1 MTEVEP
7 VATELAT
14 GAAAG
19 LTDGGHGAVRGLCTA
34 LKEAVRRR
42 LGGSHEN
49 GCGVRVLDAYKTDPD
64 VWRTRLVQVLTASG
78 AKVDEEILAA
88 ARAVPRAERRSG
100 PVDVVARDA
109 GGALIEVG
117 TQRSGAG

>member
-1 MTEVEP
+1 M
-7 VATELAT
+7 
-14 GAAAG
+14 
-19 LTDGGHGAVRGLCTA
+19 
-34 LKEAVRRR
+34 
-42 LGGSHEN
+42 
-49 GCGVRVLDAYKTDPD
+49 LDAYKTDPD